1 MSTFEILARRG
12 NFGLVI
18 MILTLRLVLLSIY
31 VLKITYLWEDL
42 LPSAYYVLVDDAF
55 VEEDVEDD
63 VVLVDPP
70 EEIIDPVD

>member
-1 MSTFEILARRG
+1 
-12 NFGLVI
+12 
-18 MILTLRLVLLSIY
+18 
-31 VLKITYLWEDL
+31 